1 MTKQR
6 ESSFLY
12 DRSKGEVVWLGAAL
26 RS

>member
-12 DRSKGEVVWLGAAL
+12 DRSKRRLFG
-26 RS
+26 